1 MKNNQF
7 ELIGNIC
14 GDLRLLRE
22 ATDDQVMKV
31 EIIIIPNDVLD
42 KKGKPNS
49 LRVHAYGETAE
60 NVYEDLHNGDK
71 VALNGYIK
79 RTILNANVKPVVYGT
94 DLIIESYELIKKR
107 PVRDNNGS
115 GEYEEEEE

>member
-1 MKNNQF
+1 MK
-7 ELIGNIC
+7 
-14 GDLRLLRE
+14 RLLRE

-42 KKGKPNS
+42 RKGKPNS

-107 PVRDNNGS
+107 PVRDNNVS
-115 GEYEEEEE
+115 GENEE